1 MRAITEKRKAMKWDW
16 VLWIVLPI
24 LVFGLVEALV
34 RTTTDRIPLWYG
46 AAERV
51 AERDRV
57 DVIFVGSSRVLAAIP
72 TEAFSETVALRT
84 GYRPRTL
91 NLGRGYTTLIEHYLG
106 LRNLLLTH
114 PRSVKG
120 VTVFIEAPG
129 GLGFADHWHD
139 AWVNQQYQLLVD
151 LLRFS
156 DVLDFWRLGGDNIWT
171 KLRVTARFF
180 MRQCAL
186 VNRRERIR
194 ELWLNQLIPALLEG
208 RTPSLASVDELGK
221 DLQGP
226 QHATNIR
233 SDDAALR
240 NARALAQ
247 RYGAEFEHS
256 TVPTRVWA
264 GSVMEDLVRL
274 LQRVDGQLVFFVPPE
289 SEVFRRGY
297 RTPLRQEELAIFAE
311 QVRKWGA
318 CLVKP
323 AFKYTDE
330 DLPDLWHLRIELA
343 SAFTQ
348 MVAEEWLAKCESRNL
363 VRTIRV
369 SQ

>member
-1 MRAITEKRKAMKWDW
+1 MMIDQHKTTRWGWAQ
-16 VLWIVLPI
+16 WIVLPI
-24 LVFGLVEALV
+24 LILGLIETLV
-34 RTTTDRIPLWYG
+34 RTTTDRLPLWYG

-72 TEAFSETVALRT
+72 TEVFSETVALRT
-84 GYRPRTL
+84 GSRLRTL
-91 NLGRGYTTLIEHYLG
+91 NLGRGYTTFIEHYLG
-106 LRNLLLTH
+106 LRHLLLLH
-114 PRSVKG
+114 PSSVQG

-129 GLGFADHWHD
+129 GLGFADHWRD
-139 AWVNQQYQLLVD
+139 AWVNPAQYQLLVD

-156 DVLDFWRLGGDNIWT
+156 DVRDFWRLGGDTMWT
-171 KLRVTARFF
+171 KLRVTARFS
-180 MRQCAL
+180 MRQLAL
-186 VNRRERIR
+186 INRRERIR
-194 ELWLNQLIPALLEG
+194 EWWLHQGIPAWLAG
-208 RTPSLASVDELGK
+208 RTPRLASADALGK

-226 QHATNIR
+226 THATNIR
-233 SDDAALR
+233 SDDTALR

-256 TVPTRVWA
+256 TVPIRAWA
-264 GSVMEDLVRL
+264 GSVAEDLVRL
-274 LQRVDGQLVFFVPPE
+274 LQQVDGQLVFFVPPE

-297 RTPLRQEELAIFAE
+297 RTPVRQEDVVIFAE

-323 AFKYTDE
+323 AFQYTDE
-330 DLPDLWHLRIELA
+330 DLPDLWHLRIERA
-343 SAFTQ
+343 PAFTQ
-348 MVAEEWLAKCESRNL
+348 RVAEEWLAQCASRNF
-363 VRTIRV
+363 VRARGV